1 MMVERNLGLSSRNEN
16 TRNSLIPDMHISKL
30 DEMFR
35 QFQNNTASIKN
46 KFAVAERLF
55 EIRDTDGAK
64 DIYRSQIVFLE
75 SALDFYMHSLGI
87 YAMEQ
92 MYNGNWEKTAG
103 YKDLKV
109 PIDKVMDA
117 IGHPEDTSWINDV
130 IVSYHSSKTYMS
142 PGEIKGQLTLILGQG
157 FYKKVADKMYY
168 DRNSHMKTE
177 KKLTKKL
184 QDLFDRRNKI
194 VHQADRNHKS
204 GEEYDID
211 RQEVAEAIE
220 CVELF
225 VNSVHELLHT

>member
-1 MMVERNLGLSSRNEN
+1 MERNLELSSRNEN
-16 TRNSLIPDMHISKL
+16 TRDSLIPDMHIPKL
-30 DEMFR
+30 DEMLR

-55 EIRDTDGAK
+55 GIGDADGAK

-92 MYNGNWEKTAG
+92 MYHGNWEKTAG

-109 PIDKVMDA
+109 PVEKVMDA
-117 IGHPEDTSWINDV
+117 VSHPENTGWIEDV
-130 IVSYHSSKTYMS
+130 IVAYHSSKTYMS
-142 PGEIKGQLTLILGQG
+142 PGEIKGQLTLILDQG

-168 DRNSHMKTE
+168 DKNSHMKTE
-177 KKLTKKL
+177 KKLTRKL
-184 QDLFDRRNKI
+184 KDLFDRRNKI
-194 VHQADRNHKS
+194 VHQADRDHKS

-211 RQEVAEAIE
+211 GQEVTEAIE

-225 VNSVHELLHT
+225 VNSIHELLST